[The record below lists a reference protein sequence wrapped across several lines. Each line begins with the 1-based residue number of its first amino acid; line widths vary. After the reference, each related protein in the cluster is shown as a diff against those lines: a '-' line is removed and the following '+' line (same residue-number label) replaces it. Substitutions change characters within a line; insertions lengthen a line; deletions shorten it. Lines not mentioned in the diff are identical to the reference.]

1 MKRPNQPPHHPD
13 QRPTTTQSTPPRTH
27 AATPPAPVVVA
38 PRPPGLRPTAPSI
51 RRAATPVTALPAIAR
66 VLPAALACSL
76 AAGCGAGAFTDT
88 GSSADRRN
96 PEPPSIA
103 VAWQPVEHSADAN
116 WFRSVLTLEN
126 HGPGVLDT
134 GWHLY
139 FSFVRVIAADGTT
152 DGDMV
157 EDLAGQGL
165 QVSHADAAASGDYFV
180 LEPLANFVPL
190 AAGQHRAISFLAQNW
205 AIMKTDAPAGFHI
218 AIDGIT
224 PDGTARAVPATV
236 TIDPADPEQTTRF
249 SGDVMPVET
258 AAVRQAENPA
268 RQTLQLADSL
278 LPAPRQVVPGRGR
291 LILRGR
297 VVVEHPRA
305 LAREAAYLTAAID
318 DVLGGSVARREVTG
332 DAALADPADLDAAR
346 RDGATVIQLAVAP
359 GLDIDGDGR
368 RDAEAYTLDVAGG
381 RIAIRGSDAAG
392 VFHAIQTL
400 RQLVPADAVRAAARP
415 GGRPGEI
422 ALPEVHIAD
431 APGFAFRGMHLDV
444 ARHFQT
450 RQTVEKLIDVMAYYK
465 LNKLHLHLADDEG
478 WRLEIP
484 GIPELTSFGAHRGHD
499 LDEAGQLHIGLGDGN
514 DLGPGDHITD
524 KPATRTAANGGVA
537 PAFQGFET
545 ATVNFVGKGSGF
557 YTTADFEDIL
567 RYAAERHIDVI
578 PEIDVPG
585 HARAAVQAMEFRF
598 SQLRASNPAR
608 AAEFRLLD
616 PADTSLHTSVQ
627 GYTDNF
633 LNPCLDSTYAFLS
646 TVVREIAAR
655 YRAAGAPLVT
665 FHGGGDELPA
675 LSANVWWQGSPACHA
690 SSATRGLSDPQ
701 LRDRFFTRLSQI
713 ITATGA
719 EMTGWDDIIHDGLAL
734 PGFVPMPWSNV
745 WGWGREDDAYLYAN
759 QGYRVVLAHATNL
772 YMDLA
777 YSKDPDE
784 PGYYWANF
792 VDDKKTFQ
800 YMPFDIF
807 ANGTQ
812 DRMGNPIDP
821 STWDTK
827 VHLTAAGK
835 PNIIGMEGL
844 LWGENV
850 KTPELLEYMAFPKLL
865 GVAERAWNPE
875 PAELQTTPEAWAHFA
890 NRLGQEVLP
899 RLGAFRP
906 VDLRGELPASVG
918 VNYRIPPPGAVI
930 TGGVL
935 HASVRYPGLAI
946 EFSTDQGKTWA
957 AYVAPVKVSASVAL
971 RTRAPDGRTSRI
983 TRVE

>member
-1 MKRPNQPPHHPD
+1 MAMAP
-13 QRPTTTQSTPPRTH
+13 
-27 AATPPAPVVVA
+27 AA
-38 PRPPGLRPTAPSI
+38 S
-51 RRAATPVTALPAIAR
+51 AIAR
-66 VLPAALACSL
+66 LLPATLACGL
-76 AAGCGAGAFTDT
+76 AAGCAAGSLVDPGA
-88 GSSADRRN
+88 SADRR
-96 PEPPSIA
+96 PAEPPSIE

-126 HGPGVLDT
+126 HGPGALDT

-139 FSFVRVIAADGTT
+139 FSFVRVIAPDGTT
-152 DGDMV
+152 DGAMV
-157 EDLAGQGL
+157 QDLAGQGL
-165 QVSHADAAASGDYFV
+165 QIVPADAAASGDYFV
-180 LEPLANFVPL
+180 LEPLPNFVPI
-190 AAGQHRAISFLAQNW
+190 AAGQRRGVSFLAANW

-218 AIDGIT
+218 AFDGIT
-224 PDGTARAVPATV
+224 PAGTARAVMATIA
-236 TIDPADPEQTTRF
+236 IDAADPKQTTRF

-258 AAVRQAENPA
+258 AAVRQADNPA
-268 RQTLQLADSL
+268 RQSLQLADAL
-278 LPAPRQVVPGRGR
+278 LPMPRQVVPGRGH
-291 LILRGR
+291 LTLRGR

-305 LAREAAYLTAAID
+305 VAREAAYLAAAID
-318 DVLGGSVARREVTG
+318 DVLGGRVARREVTAG
-332 DAALADPADLDAAR
+332 DAALADAADAAG
-346 RDGATVIQLAVAP
+346 RDAQTVIRLAVDPA
-359 GLDIDGDGR
+359 LDIDGDGR
-368 RDAEAYTLDVAGG
+368 REGTAGAYTLDVAGG

-400 RQLVPADAVRAAARP
+400 RQLVPAGAVQAAASP
-415 GGRPGEI
+415 GGRPSEI

-450 RQTVEKLIDVMAYYK
+450 KQTVEKLIDVMAYYK

-484 GIPELTSFGAHRGHD
+484 GVPELTSFGAHRGHD
-499 LDEAGQLHIGLGDGN
+499 IDEAGQLHIGLGDGN

-557 YTTADFEDIL
+557 YTTRDFEDIL
-567 RYAAERHIDVI
+567 AYATERHIDVI

-598 SQLRASNPAR
+598 SELRRTSPTR

-616 PADTSLHTSVQ
+616 PADTSRHTSVQ

-646 TVVREIAAR
+646 TVVREVAAR

-690 SSATRGLSDPQ
+690 NPQTRGLTDPQ
-701 LRDRFFTRLSQI
+701 LRDRFFTRLNQI
-713 ITATGA
+713 VTATGA

-745 WGWGREDDAYLYAN
+745 WGWGREDDAYIYAN

-777 YSKDPDE
+777 YAKDPDE

-821 STWDTK
+821 STWNTK
-827 VHLTAAGK
+827 VHLAAAAK
-835 PNIIGMEGL
+835 SNIIGMEGL

-875 PAELQTTPEAWAHFA
+875 PMELQTTPAAWAHFA

-906 VDLRGELPASVG
+906 VDLHGELPTTVG

-930 TGGVL
+930 TAGVL
-935 HASVRYPGLAI
+935 HASVGYPGLAI
-946 EFSTDQGKTWA
+946 EISANHGATWTT
-957 AYVAPVKVSASVAL
+957 YTAPVKVSGSIAL
-971 RTRAPDGRTSRI
+971 RTRAPDGRTSRT

>member
-1 MKRPNQPPHHPD
+1 M
-13 QRPTTTQSTPPRTH
+13 
-27 AATPPAPVVVA
+27 
-38 PRPPGLRPTAPSI
+38 TA
-51 RRAATPVTALPAIAR
+51 RM
-66 VLPAALACSL
+66 LPAALACSL
-76 AAGCGAGAFTDT
+76 AAGCAAGSFADT
-88 GSSADRRN
+88 ESSADRR
-96 PEPPSIA
+96 PGEPPSIA

-126 HGPGVLDT
+126 HGPGALDT

-165 QVSHADAAASGDYFV
+165 QINHADAAASGDYFV

-190 AAGQHRAISFLAQNW
+190 AAGQHRGVSFLAANW

-218 AIDGIT
+218 AFDGIT

-236 TIDPADPEQTTRF
+236 TIDPTDPKQTTRF
-249 SGDVMPVET
+249 AGDVMPVES
-258 AAVRQAENPA
+258 AAVRQAENPS
-268 RQTLQLADSL
+268 RQALTLADQL
-278 LPAPRQVVPGRGR
+278 LPMPRQVVPGRGR
-291 LILRGR
+291 LTVRR
-297 VVVEHPRA
+297 VVVEHPRT
-305 LAREAAYLTAAID
+305 LAREAAYLAAAID
-318 DVLGGSVARREVTG
+318 DVLGGSGARREITAG
-332 DAALADPADLDAAR
+332 AALADPADLDAAR

-359 GLDIDGDGR
+359 GLDIDGDGK

-400 RQLVPADAVRAAARP
+400 RQLVPADAVQAAARP
-415 GGRPGEI
+415 GGRPSEI

-444 ARHFQT
+444 ARHFET
-450 RQTVEKLIDVMAYYK
+450 KQTVEKLIDVMAYYK

-499 LDEAGQLHIGLGDGN
+499 VDEAGQLHIGLGDGN
-514 DLGPGDHITD
+514 DLGSGDHITG

-567 RYAAERHIDVI
+567 AYATERHIDVI
-578 PEIDVPG
+578 PEFDVPG

-598 SQLRASNPAR
+598 SQLRASHPAR

-616 PADTSLHTSVQ
+616 PADTSMHTSVQ

-646 TVVREIAAR
+646 TVVREVAAR

-675 LSANVWWQGSPACHA
+675 LGPNVWWQGSPACHA
-690 SSATRGLSDPQ
+690 NAATRGLSDPQ
-701 LRDRFFTRLSQI
+701 LRDRFFTRLNQI
-713 ITATGA
+713 VTATGA
-719 EMTGWDDIIHDGLAL
+719 GMTGWDDIIHDGLAL

-745 WGWGREDDAYLYAN
+745 WGWGREDDAYIYAN
-759 QGYRVVLAHATNL
+759 QGYHVVLAHATNL

-800 YMPFDIF
+800 YMPFNIF

-821 STWDTK
+821 STWNTK
-827 VHLTAAGK
+827 VHLDAAAK
-835 PNIIGMEGL
+835 SNIIGMEGL

-850 KTPELLEYMAFPKLL
+850 KTAELLEYMAFPKLL

-890 NRLGQEVLP
+890 NRLGQQVLP

-930 TGGVL
+930 TSGVL

-946 EFSTDQGKTWA
+946 EFSTDRGATWRSFA
-957 AYVAPVKVSASVAL
+957 APVKVSGSIAL